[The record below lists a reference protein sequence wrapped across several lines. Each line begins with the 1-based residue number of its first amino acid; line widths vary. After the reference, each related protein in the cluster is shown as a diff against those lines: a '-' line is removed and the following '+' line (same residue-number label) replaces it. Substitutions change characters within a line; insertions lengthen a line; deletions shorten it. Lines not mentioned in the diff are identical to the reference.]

1 MSQNLYEVYNNT
13 FNEIQKD
20 YLYIFS
26 NGSRLENY
34 LIQNIKNNSKD
45 EIEDDG
51 EGEINIS
58 LAKSASKIDFD
69 VEVPYETMA
78 GTPIRDLIRSA

>member
-1 MSQNLYEVYNNT
+1 MKYCIECGKPAEDLAKFCQNCGNSFSAKRSSKST
-13 FNEIQKD
+13 ANEIKD
-20 YLYIFS
+20 EI
-26 NGSRLENY
+26 
-34 LIQNIKNNSKD
+34 KD

-69 VEVPYETMA
+69 VEVPYETMT

>member
-1 MSQNLYEVYNNT
+1 MKYCIECGKPAEDFAKFCQNCGNSFSAKRSSKST
-13 FNEIQKD
+13 ANEI
-20 YLYIFS
+20 
-26 NGSRLENY
+26 
-34 LIQNIKNNSKD
+34 KD

-69 VEVPYETMA
+69 VEVPYETMT

>member
-1 MSQNLYEVYNNT
+1 MQEFRDFLEVTDEVPVEEFQKSAGNKNINSMSQNLYEVYNNT

-34 LIQNIKNNSKD
+34 LIQNIKNNSNK
-45 EIEDDG
+45 
-51 EGEINIS
+51 
-58 LAKSASKIDFD
+58 FW
-69 VEVPYETMA
+69 T
-78 GTPIRDLIRSA
+78 

>member
-34 LIQNIKNNSKD
+34 LIQNIKNNSNK
-45 EIEDDG
+45 
-51 EGEINIS
+51 
-58 LAKSASKIDFD
+58 FW
-69 VEVPYETMA
+69 T
-78 GTPIRDLIRSA
+78 